1 MTGNNYQTRIYE
13 NGRGILNT
21 LNQIIRAVI
30 TNKAGLFILVSLY
43 VFQILFST
51 AHADEYR
58 PAYLALKQTTEN
70 TFDVVWKLPSTK
82 QNQALNL
89 SVKFPQKTKLIKPKS
104 IRPAGAAIIEQFSIS
119 NESGLIGSDITISG
133 LKNAPTEVLVRI
145 QWQSGVTETARLD
158 ASKTGFTVVGTPSF
172 LYVVKTYLTFG
183 FEHILEG
190 FDHLLFVACLIFI
203 AGTWRRIL
211 ITITG
216 FTVAHSITLTLSA
229 LGLVHL
235 PIIAIESVIA
245 LSIVFLAREIMIK
258 NEQTLTW
265 RFPIAVSA
273 SFGLLHG
280 FGFASALSEIGLP
293 QTEIPAALLA
303 FNVGVELGQIAFV
316 AVLVLSAKLIKK
328 LYFSTTIVAE
338 SKFRKLEQSGA
349 LAIGVVS
356 MYWVLERISG
366 F

>member
-1 MTGNNYQTRIYE
+1 
-13 NGRGILNT
+13 
-21 LNQIIRAVI
+21 
-30 TNKAGLFILVSLY
+30 VSLY
-43 VFQILFST
+43 LFQVLFST

-58 PAYLALKQTTEN
+58 PAYLAIKQITEN
-70 TFDVVWKLPSTK
+70 TFDVVWKLPSTE
-82 QNQALNL
+82 QNQVLNL
-89 SVKFPQKTKLIKPKS
+89 KVKFPQKTKLIKPKS
-104 IRPAGAAIIEQFSIS
+104 IRPAGAATIEQFSIS
-119 NESGLIGSDITISG
+119 NESGLIGSNITIVG

-145 QWQSGVTETARLD
+145 QWLSGVTETARLD
-158 ASKTGFTVVGTPSF
+158 ASKTEFTVVGTPSF
-172 LYVVKTYLTFG
+172 LYVVKSYLTFG

-235 PIIAIESVIA
+235 PIVAIESVIA
-245 LSIVFLAREIMIK
+245 LSIVFLAREIMLK

-265 RFPIAVSA
+265 RYPIAVSA

-303 FNVGVELGQIAFV
+303 FNIGVELGQITFV
-316 AVLVLSAKLIKK
+316 GVLLLTAKSINK
-328 LYFSTTIVAE
+328 LLFSTTLI
-338 SKFRKLEQSGA
+338 KILNLKRIEQTGA
-349 LAIGVVS
+349 LFIGVIS
-356 MYWVLERISG
+356 MYWVIERISG

>member
-1 MTGNNYQTRIYE
+1 M
-13 NGRGILNT
+13 NT
-21 LNQIIRAVI
+21 FTQITKAVI
-30 TNKAGLFILVSLY
+30 TNKATLFSLVLLY
-43 VFQILFST
+43 VFQILLST

-58 PAYLALKQTTEN
+58 PAYLALKQTTAD

-82 QNQALNL
+82 QNQVLNL
-89 SVKFPQKTKLIKPKS
+89 NVKFPQNTRLIKPKS
-104 IRPAGAAIIEQFSIS
+104 IRPAGAATIEQFSIS
-119 NESGLIGSDITISG
+119 SDSGLIGSDITISG
-133 LKNAPTEVLVRI
+133 LENAPTEVLVRI
-145 QWQSGVTETARLD
+145 QWLSGVTETARLD
-158 ASKTGFTVVGTPSF
+158 ANKTEFTVVGTPSF

-245 LSIVFLAREIMIK
+245 LSIVFLAREIMLK

-265 RFPIAVSA
+265 RYPIAVSA

-303 FNVGVELGQIAFV
+303 FNIGVELGQIAFV
-316 AVLVLSAKLIKK
+316 GVLLLAAKIINK
-328 LYFSTTIVAE
+328 LLFSTTLI
-338 SKFRKLEQSGA
+338 KILNLKRIEQTGA
-349 LAIGVVS
+349 LFIGVIS
-356 MYWVLERISG
+356 MYWVIERISG

>member
-1 MTGNNYQTRIYE
+1 VTRAFTLAFYIY
-13 NGRGILNT
+13 
-21 LNQIIRAVI
+21 I
-30 TNKAGLFILVSLY
+30 T
-43 VFQILFST
+43 LFSSSLW
-51 AHADEYR
+51 ADEYR
-58 PAYLALKQTTEN
+58 PAYLSIKQTTAH
-70 TFDVVWKLPSTK
+70 TFDVMWKLPSTS
-82 QNQALNL
+82 QNRLLNL
-89 SVKFPQKTKLIKPKS
+89 SVQFPDDVKLIKPRS
-104 IRPAGAAIIEQFSIS
+104 IRPAGAATIEQFAIS
-119 NESGLIGSDITISG
+119 SKSGLIGQNISISG

-145 QWQSGVTETARLD
+145 QWQTGVTETARLD
-158 ASKTGFTVVGTPSF
+158 ANKTGFTVVGTPSF

-235 PIIAIESVIA
+235 PIVAIESVIA

-303 FNVGVELGQIAFV
+303 FNVGVELGQVAFV

-338 SKFRKLEQSGA
+338 SKFRKLEQLSA

>member
-1 MTGNNYQTRIYE
+1 VNSVN
-13 NGRGILNT
+13 LN
-21 LNQIIRAVI
+21 L
-30 TNKAGLFILVSLY
+30 G
-43 VFQILFST
+43 FQSFSRQLSPKLFSRFFT
-51 AHADEYR
+51 LVLLISSLIFSFSVFADEYR

-82 QNQALNL
+82 QNQVLNL
-89 SVKFPQKTKLIKPKS
+89 QVQFTPKVKLIKPKS
-104 IRPAGAAIIEQFSIS
+104 IRPAGAATIEQFSI
-119 NESGLIGSDITISG
+119 ESEKGLIGSNITISG

-145 QWQSGVTETARLD
+145 QWLSGITETARLD
-158 ASKTGFTVVGTPSF
+158 ASKTSFTVVGTPSF

-245 LSIVFLAREIMIK
+245 LSIVFLAREIMLK

-265 RFPIAVSA
+265 RYPIAVSA

-303 FNVGVELGQIAFV
+303 FNIGVELGQIAFV
-316 AVLVLSAKLIKK
+316 GVLLLAAKIINKLLISTTLIKILNLK
-328 LYFSTTIVAE
+328 RI
-338 SKFRKLEQSGA
+338 EQTGA
-349 LAIGVVS
+349 LFIGVIS
-356 MYWVLERISG
+356 MYWVIERISG